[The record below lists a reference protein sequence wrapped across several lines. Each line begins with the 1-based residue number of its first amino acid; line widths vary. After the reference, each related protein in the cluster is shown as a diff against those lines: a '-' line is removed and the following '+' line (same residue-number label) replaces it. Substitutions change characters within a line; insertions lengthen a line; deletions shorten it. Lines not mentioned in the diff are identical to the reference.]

1 MLKAGIVGLPNVGKS
16 TLFKAITNSQ
26 VLIENYPFATIKP
39 NIATCIVNDPRIKTL
54 VEVFQPEK
62 VIPTILELHD
72 IAGLVK
78 GASKGQGLG
87 NQFLANI
94 REVDAICQVV
104 RCFEDSNVTHV
115 ANKVDPVSDFEVIEL
130 ELIFADQEVIKNR
143 LDRVEKKAKSTND
156 KTLLAE
162 ITLLKKIN
170 QELEQGVPV
179 RDQNL
184 TEDQKLIVK
193 SFNFLTI
200 KPLILIA
207 NISENDLNKKKN
219 PHLEALKAYA
229 KKKDLEVIS
238 VCAKVE
244 SEISEF
250 NDQEKKEYLEM
261 LNVEMSGIDQ
271 IVLATY
277 KLLNLAT
284 FFTAGPKEVHAWT
297 FIKGMTA
304 PECAGIIHTDFM
316 KGFIRAEVYNYQNLV
331 TFGNEKKV
339 KDAGKLRIEG
349 KTYQMQDGDICY
361 FRFNV

>member
-16 TLFKAITNSQ
+16 TLFKALTNSQ

-39 NIATCIVNDPRIKTL
+39 NIATCIVNDPRIKDL
-54 VEVFQPEK
+54 VAIFQPTK
-62 VIPTILELHD
+62 TVPTVLELHD

-94 REVDAICQVV
+94 RETDAICQVI
-104 RCFEDSNVTHV
+104 RCFEDNNITHV
-115 ANKVDPVSDFEVIEL
+115 ANKIDPVADFEVIEL

-143 LDRVEKKAKSTND
+143 LERVEKKAKSTND
-156 KTLLAE
+156 KTLLTE
-162 ITLLKKIN
+162 IALLKRIN
-170 QELEQGVPV
+170 QALDQGVAV
-179 RDQNL
+179 RDQKL
-184 TEDQKLIVK
+184 DEEEKLIIK
-193 SFNFLTI
+193 PFNFLTI
-200 KPLILIA
+200 KPLMLIA
-207 NISENDLNKKKN
+207 NIAESDLGKKEN
-219 PHLEALKAYA
+219 HYLEVLKTYA
-229 KKKDLEVIS
+229 KQKDLTIIA

-250 NDQEKKEYLEM
+250 DEQEKKEYLAM
-261 LNVEMSGIDQ
+261 LNVKMSGIDQ

-297 FIKGMTA
+297 FINGMKA

-316 KGFIRAEVYNYQNLV
+316 KGFIRVEVYNYQDLI

-339 KDAGKLRIEG
+339 KDAGKLRVEG
-349 KTYQMQDGDICY
+349 KTYQIQDGDICY
-361 FRFNV
+361 FRFNI

>member
-16 TLFKAITNSQ
+16 TLFKALTNSQ

-39 NIATCIVNDPRIKTL
+39 NIATCIVNDPRIKIL
-54 VEVFQPEK
+54 VETFQPAK
-62 VIPTILELHD
+62 VVPTVLELHD

-94 REVDAICQVV
+94 REVDAICQVI
-104 RCFEDSNVTHV
+104 RCFEDNNITHV
-115 ANKVDPVSDFEVIEL
+115 ANKIDPVADFEVIEL

-143 LDRVEKKAKSTND
+143 LERIEKKAKSTND
-156 KTLLAE
+156 KTLLTE
-162 ITLLKKIN
+162 IALLKKIN
-170 QELEQGVPV
+170 QALNQGVTV
-179 RDQNL
+179 RDQKL
-184 TEDQKLIVK
+184 DEEAKLIVK
-193 SFNFLTI
+193 PFNFLTI
-200 KPLILIA
+200 KPLILLA
-207 NISENDLNKKKN
+207 NIAESDLNSKEN
-219 PHLEALKAYA
+219 HHLKDLKTYA
-229 KKKDLEVIS
+229 KKKGLTVIA

-250 NDQEKKEYLEM
+250 NEQEKKEYLEM

-271 IVLATY
+271 IILATY
-277 KLLNLAT
+277 NLLNLAT

-297 FIKGMTA
+297 FIKGMKA

-316 KGFIRAEVYNYQNLV
+316 RGFIRVEVYNYQNLV

-361 FRFNV
+361 FRFNI